1 MGLYIY
7 IYTHSA
13 VLYVYAHAICSRVLS
28 RFRSQKDLEP
38 SHRTM
43 LVRPCL
49 AGGVDV
55 DKLILFERIG
65 MQLQATAKPRVRE
78 AA

>member
-1 MGLYIY
+1 MSLYIY

-38 SHRTM
+38 SLRTM
-43 LVRPCL
+43 LVGPCL
-49 AGGVDV
+49 AVRVDV
-55 DKLILFERIG
+55 NKLILFERIG
-65 MQLQATAKPRVRE
+65 MQLQAIAKPRVSE